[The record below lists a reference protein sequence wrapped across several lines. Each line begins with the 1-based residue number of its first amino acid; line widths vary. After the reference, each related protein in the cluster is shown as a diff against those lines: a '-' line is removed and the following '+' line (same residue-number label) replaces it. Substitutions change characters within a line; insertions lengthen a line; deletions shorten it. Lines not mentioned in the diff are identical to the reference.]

1 MSILLPLYSGHL
13 EFPLPWETMK
23 KKTRKWPCAFG
34 AFGVLDGLVCPLLPD
49 IPLWLFCLPPSFL
62 LIHLRTKKHLCCTLK
77 SCFKIFGGGQVGHGH
92 WPPINLSVIQ
102 KWRRSLQ
109 FRHTELMIDNQQKG
123 GHNNAQSLH
132 LS

>member
-1 MSILLPLYSGHL
+1 MRILLPLYSGHL

-77 SCFKIFGGGQVGHGH
+77 SCFKIFGGGNLAMASGH
-92 WPPINLSVIQ
+92 PSTCQSFKSVDEVYNLDT
-102 KWRRSLQ
+102 L
-109 FRHTELMIDNQQKG
+109 N
-123 GHNNAQSLH
+123 
-132 LS
+132 